1 PTTNVVQH
9 SLTRVGKA
17 RHLLAW
23 NWLSRED
30 AGSLVVA
37 LESDNAEQSLPGW
50 LNTEYETARAFRSV
64 RSRRWLPSRLPEDM
78 DEAASSSSSPTS
90 VSQWLHERIMQRRE
104 DDVDFAILPLEDQE
118 DFILKDVWK
127 SIDAEARKN
136 ASLECRFTCLRKL
149 GWRAGYSAGF
159 PLAADSLQAQRRRE
173 LVARTSNPED
183 VAALAELN
191 EFDEEQAWQD
201 WISMSSAE
209 REAAER
215 DAWEQRDR
223 STLFIDDS
231 PYSTVLDSTMPRW
244 FAEPQ
249 RAGNLVFLP
258 NILIKLVRNTT
269 PAGKPYDPW
278 KATFRVPLNVHK
290 HTVKSYLLA
299 VYGLRTT
306 WIRSMI
312 YRSPLTG
319 TNYGQQIATGKGR
332 TFKKVEVGL
341 LEPFIWP
348 EIPAAKRKEI
358 FGGAFLEQQRAA
370 ATLKAKGI
378 RRWRGKK

>member
-1 PTTNVVQH
+1 
-9 SLTRVGKA
+9 
-17 RHLLAW
+17 
-23 NWLSRED
+23 
-30 AGSLVVA
+30 
-37 LESDNAEQSLPGW
+37 
-50 LNTEYETARAFRSV
+50 
-64 RSRRWLPSRLPEDM
+64 
-78 DEAASSSSSPTS
+78 
-90 VSQWLHERIMQRRE
+90 MQRRE
-104 DDVDFAILPLEDQE
+104 DDADFAILPLEDQE

-159 PLAADSLQAQRRRE
+159 PLAADSPQAQRRRE

-332 TFKKVEVGL
+332 TFKKIEVGL

-378 RRWRGKK
+378 RRWRGKKIAPSAQRLEAQRLREERLQRDQAGEGELVAFDPEDNKAATTPRLSPNPNNTMQTKKHGSILKLIGDKRKQRQRQIDEKAAALRQEAEAASKTGEQA